1 MKKVVIYFLL
11 LTMSVTSFCQQ
22 AGQNTPAVKTDY
34 LKKSKNQKTAAW
46 VLLSGGFA
54 LTAAGVIVGV
64 DEAVNDLGN
73 IFDPEAQPSSNI
85 GGVLFFT
92 GGAAMLGSIPFFIS
106 SAKNKKRAMQ
116 TSVGLKMEKSSSI
129 RENYLIQN
137 SYPALSL
144 RFNLTK

>member
-1 MKKVVIYFLL
+1 MKKIMIYFLL
-11 LTMSVTSFCQQ
+11 LVIPGASFCQQ
-22 AGQNTPAVKTDY
+22 TNENIPVVRTDY

-54 LTAAGVIVGV
+54 LTTAGVIVGV
-64 DEAVNDLGN
+64 NEAVNDLGN
-73 IFDPEAQPSSNI
+73 IFDPEAQPSSNAGAI
-85 GGVLFFT
+85 LFFT

-116 TSVGLKMEKSSSI
+116 TTVGLKIEKSSSVHG
-129 RENYLIQN
+129 NYLIQN

-144 RFNLTK
+144 KFNLTK